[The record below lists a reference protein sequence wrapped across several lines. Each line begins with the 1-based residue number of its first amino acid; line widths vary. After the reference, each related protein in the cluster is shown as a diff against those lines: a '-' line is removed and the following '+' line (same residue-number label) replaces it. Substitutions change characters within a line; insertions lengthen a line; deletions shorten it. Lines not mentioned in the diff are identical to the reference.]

1 MQNQTDI
8 LTLVKN
14 INDKIPTFKICDT
27 VRISKYRN
35 ICAKGYTPNW
45 SGEVFMIKK
54 LKMLYRGHMLLM
66 ILMEKNFL
74 DRFTITNCKNK

>member
-54 LKMLYRGHMLLM
+54 
-66 ILMEKNFL
+66 IKNALPWTYVINDFDGEEL
-74 DRFTITNCKNK
+74 FGPFYGNELQK